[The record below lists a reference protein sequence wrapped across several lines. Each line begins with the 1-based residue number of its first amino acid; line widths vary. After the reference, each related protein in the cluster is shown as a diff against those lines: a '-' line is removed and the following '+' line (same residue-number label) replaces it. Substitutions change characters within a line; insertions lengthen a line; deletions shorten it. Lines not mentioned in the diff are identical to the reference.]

1 MLTLIL
7 SIALGTL
14 GDVDQAM
21 VLYDAALYQSAL
33 DTLPVDCGEL
43 EGDAQRCFRVK
54 GLCEVALNQNPRAL
68 QSWTKMCLLELSAAP
83 PPLAP
88 TSIDLWNRACERARW
103 LSRFRLDELGTQ
115 NDRAKLVLKR
125 PGGPGE
131 RLAQIRFWLKTPVDA
146 GFESFVLLQE
156 GTLWSSGEMVPV
168 VPGPYRYYLDFEL
181 VSGEIYRSGSPAES
195 YEGKAIEHFETH
207 QFSALTNPWPERT
220 SKQNDAL
227 IPDWGWWAIAGGV
240 VIVVATSV
248 AIAVSGAQDTP

>member
-1 MLTLIL
+1 MLVVIL

-33 DTLPVDCGEL
+33 DTLPGDCGAL
-43 EGDAQRCFRVK
+43 DGDAQRCFRVK
-54 GLCEVALNQNPRAL
+54 GLCEVALNQKSQAL
-68 QSWTKMCLLELSAAP
+68 RSWTNMCLLELAAAP

-88 TSIDLWNRACERARW
+88 TSVDLWNRACERARW

-131 RLAQIRFWLKTPVDA
+131 RLAEIRFWLKTPVDL
-146 GFESFVLLQE
+146 GFESFVLTRV
-156 GTLWSSGEMVPV
+156 GTLWSSSEAVPV
-168 VPGPYRYYLDFEL
+168 VPGPYQYFLDFKL
-181 VSGEIYRSGSPAES
+181 MSGEAYRSGSPEQA
-195 YEGKAIEHFETH
+195 YRGKAIEHFETH
-207 QFSALTNPWPERT
+207 QFSALTNPWPDRT
-220 SKQNDAL
+220 SKQDDVL

-240 VIVVATSV
+240 VIVLTTSV
-248 AIAVSGAQDTP
+248 AIALSGS